1 MEEREKKR
9 GGHKLGTKKYRSRR
23 KEVLKSCAWKK
34 MQTFCLKRFRECSEA
49 GVQEGCVCE
58 DPPLLK
64 QKYLKMDPQG
74 RHSLFPQY
82 AKCVLD
88 FICRLKVLHQFKK
101 NFCHHPEVTLCS

>member
-1 MEEREKKR
+1 M
-9 GGHKLGTKKYRSRR
+9 
-23 KEVLKSCAWKK
+23 LKSCAWKK

-101 NFCHHPEVTLCS
+101 NCCHHPEVTLCS